1 MTLYHPSTLR
11 IEKPDIYHSRPH
23 LDFGVGFYMTLLQSQ
38 AIEYGARFLHRDET
52 AILNVYELD
61 DDIEIFSR
69 HVFTTYNEEWLDF
82 VTACRKG
89 LPHATFDIIEGGIA
103 DDKVFNTVD
112 LYFSGIITKEQAL
125 DQLKYKQPNHQ
136 LCITS
141 QELLDHHLHFIDSHN
156 L

>member
-1 MTLYHPSTLR
+1 MILYHTSTLR

-61 DDIEIFSR
+61 DDIEIISR

-89 LPHATFDIIEGGIA
+89 LPYATFDIIEGGIA

-136 LCITS
+136 FCITS
-141 QELLDHHLHFIDSHN
+141 QELLDHHLHFINSHN